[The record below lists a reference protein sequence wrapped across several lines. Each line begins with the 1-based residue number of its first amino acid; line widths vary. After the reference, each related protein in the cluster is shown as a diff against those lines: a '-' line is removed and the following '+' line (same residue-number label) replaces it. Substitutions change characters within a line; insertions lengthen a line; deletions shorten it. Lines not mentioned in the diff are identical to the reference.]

1 MSFRSGHL
9 GILMA
14 PMMLIIW
21 LNSSVHAQNLER
33 IGKQNPLTISGG
45 ISINQIGYAVSGI
58 ESRRDP
64 YSFFASGNINFDLYG
79 WNVPFTFTYSNQQS
93 SFQQPFNQYGLHPT
107 YKWVT
112 GHFGYASMNFSPYT
126 LAGHLF
132 LGAGVEASPGQFK
145 VSTMYGRLMEAV
157 EPDTLAENPPLPAFK
172 RMGYGFKAGY
182 ADGSDQIYIIVFG
195 AKDDQNSIS
204 YVPEEEDILP
214 QENLVFSVLGSK
226 ALFERIVLNAEYAIS
241 GISRDTRTP
250 EINLDKNTLFNH
262 VGGLFTPN
270 TSSSFYNAY
279 KGGITY
285 QATAYSVGVAVEKVD
300 PGYRTLGAYYFNN
313 DLLNYTVNGATA
325 LFQGKVNLAANVGVQ
340 KDNLDNTKVSSM
352 KRTVGSVS
360 VGYAASER
368 LNLSASYSN
377 FTSFTNIRSQFVDIN
392 QLTPYD
398 NLDTL
403 NYTQISQN
411 ATLNTYYRVS
421 VDKDRPQTIN
431 LNLSF
436 QDASDKQGEVEQNSG
451 SQFYMANVAYSL
463 SFTPQTL
470 TVTGAF
476 NYNEN
481 KSLSLNTRTLGPTI
495 AVGKS
500 FLNKQL
506 RTSFSSSWNESYTNG
521 QKVNRILNLR
531 ANGGYSIKKK
541 HNLNLSLAVINR
553 ESNAENG
560 AQAFTE
566 FTGTLGYSY
575 SFSSRR

>member
-1 MSFRSGHL
+1 
-9 GILMA
+9 MA

-132 LGAGVEASPGQFK
+132 LGAGVEASPGKFK